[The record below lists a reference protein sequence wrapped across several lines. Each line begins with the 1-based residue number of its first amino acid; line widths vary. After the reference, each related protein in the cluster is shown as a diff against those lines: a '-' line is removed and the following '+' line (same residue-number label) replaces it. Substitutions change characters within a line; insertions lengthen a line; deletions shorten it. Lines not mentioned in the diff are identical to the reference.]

1 VLNQF
6 TLRAVT
12 TGTYNGQCTQL
23 CGLYHSLMFF
33 RVKVVSQSEYATWL
47 ASNANAGAAQAAQ
60 AATNQQTSSVV
71 PTKSSK
77 SEGNN

>member
-1 VLNQF
+1 
-6 TLRAVT
+6 
-12 TGTYNGQCTQL
+12 
-23 CGLYHSLMFF
+23 MFF
-33 RVKVVSQSEYATWL
+33 RVKVVSQSEYTTWL